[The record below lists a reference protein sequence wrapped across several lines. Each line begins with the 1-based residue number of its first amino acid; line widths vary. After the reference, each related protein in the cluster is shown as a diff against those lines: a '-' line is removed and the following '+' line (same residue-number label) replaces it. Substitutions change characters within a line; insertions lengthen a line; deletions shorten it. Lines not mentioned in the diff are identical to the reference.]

1 MKRNMTKKLLLGT
14 VALMAGVGLAS
25 AQGMREGPG
34 EPSKVGEHGLSSGSS
49 GAQHGSETKSPAR
62 GKTET
67 RGRGEGIGG
76 SAQRGAS
83 DHSLS
88 KGQAKSERGERSTT
102 GQSASDKGELKSKSQ
117 RSGERDKLK
126 SKSQGTAKSDEKAT
140 TGQAIKEKDETNKSS
155 AKKDERSTTGRPSHE
170 KNERS
175 TTGQGSSESGQ
186 NKAQSQHN
194 EPNQMNRQSGQQNET
209 TGAAR
214 TPQSD
219 GTLRSQAGTQIS
231 SQQQST
237 IRESVLSKGN
247 VPRLDHA
254 SFSIHTGTVVPRDV
268 HVVSVTTFPA
278 LIEVFPRYREYS
290 FFVVE
295 DEIVFVDRGHR
306 IVGVVP
312 VGPRS
317 RFSSS
322 STTTTTVD
330 LSEPEIREIQQVLI
344 QRGYFHGRVDGVFG
358 PELREALITFQRREG
373 IEASG
378 RIDTRTVG
386 ALGLSGKIKAEGQ
399 PGSES
404 STTAEQ
410 GRSGTQQRSN
420 QQSTTG
426 QNPNAQQG
434 PSGQS
439 SQMNSSSS
447 QKPSTSGQDQTSGR
461 GKDGSQEPSAQ
472 PGKSG
477 QATPQGRSTT
487 GQGSSHEPRGS
498 KEPEKSNQKGSS
510 GSSPGSSMAPENK
523 KQGQ

>member
-1 MKRNMTKKLLLGT
+1 MKRNIMRKKLLLGT

-34 EPSKVGEHGLSSGSS
+34 EPSKGEHGLSSGSFA
-49 GAQHGSETKSPAR
+49 AQHEKEVKSPAR
-62 GKTET
+62 GKTGT
-67 RGRGEGIGG
+67 HGEGIG

-83 DHSLS
+83 DHDLS
-88 KGQAKSERGERSTT
+88 KGQAKSERAEKSTT
-102 GQSASDKGELKSKSQ
+102 GQGASDENELKSKTQSSRSGERDELKSKSP
-117 RSGERDKLK
+117 GA
-126 SKSQGTAKSDEKAT
+126 AKSGEKAT
-140 TGQAIKEKDETNKSS
+140 TGQAIKEKDGTHKNS
-155 AKKDERSTTGRPSHE
+155 ARKGESSTTGQASHE

-175 TTGQGSSESGQ
+175 TTGQGTSESGQ
-186 NKAQSQHN
+186 NKTQNQHN
-194 EPNQMNRQSGQQNET
+194 EPSQMNRQSGQQNQT
-209 TGAAR
+209 TGAAS
-214 TPQSD
+214 PAQS
-219 GTLRSQAGTQIS
+219 GATIRSQAGTQIS
-231 SQQQST
+231 SQQQIT
-237 IRESVLSKGN
+237 IRESVLSRGN
-247 VPRLDHA
+247 VPRVDHVG
-254 SFSIHTGTVVPRDV
+254 FSIHTGIVVPRDV

-278 LIEVFPRYREYS
+278 LIEVFPRYRDYS

-306 IVGVVP
+306 IVDVVA

-322 STTTTTVD
+322 STTSTTVD

-373 IEASG
+373 IETSG

-399 PGSES
+399 VGSES
-404 STTAEQ
+404 STMVEQ
-410 GRSGTQQRSN
+410 GRSETQQRSN
-420 QQSTTG
+420 QQNTTG

-434 PSGQS
+434 TSGQS

-461 GKDGSQEPSAQ
+461 GKNGSQEPSAQ
-472 PGKSG
+472 PDKSG
-477 QATPQGRSTT
+477 QATPQSRSTT
-487 GQGSSHEPRGS
+487 GQGSTHEPSGS
-498 KEPEKSNQKGSS
+498 KEPGMSNHSS
-510 GSSPGSSMAPENK
+510 GSSPGSSVTPENK
-523 KQGQ
+523 KGQ